1 MFKKKPSIKIISPL
15 AVIFF
20 VISAVLAAVWGVLNS
35 LALGTAAKSA
45 GEVYAASKDI
55 EKKAVYST
63 FYNSAYKISEK
74 EHHVSNKISIDI
86 FDSEEKNSLEV
97 LNVKT
102 FEYLADKKN
111 NEPFW
116 LEIEGSGSYIVD
128 LNAAEFITDPV
139 RNHVTVRIPDP
150 VLDKVHIDRSS
161 RLIKA
166 ESSLLFNGNYKEGVD
181 LAAKQESD
189 GLLLVKKE
197 LSGQNYFL
205 NAREASVKIVKD
217 LIKTANPEIPDLTV
231 DIEFLTH

>member
-197 LSGQNYFL
+197 LSGQKYFL

-217 LIKTANPEIPDLTV
+217 LIKTANPDIPDLTV
-231 DIEFLTH
+231 DVEFLTH